1 VSGAERSLQ
10 TVLST
15 LAEEGHVPADWPGQA
30 QTALAELEHQQP
42 WYVRAMV
49 GVGAWLASLL
59 LVTFIGGVN
68 LLTSEAGFIVTGALL
83 MLGAVVVRRQV
94 DNDFFNQAALAISL
108 AGQALLAYGV
118 AETVGG
124 RELEAVLYSLILVNG
139 VLIAAYP
146 DRTHR
151 FLSVVFMVTACV
163 GLLYNWKLQWFL
175 AYLAPLLATGYVV
188 LLHEGRSAGRA
199 LDAVTWPVMAGLM
212 FSAFGVVM
220 LSTLY
225 VFPELVRD
233 FQFYPNPW
241 ISTLLFGV
249 LLLYA
254 EWKVLAGVPSSAA
267 KGVMPAI
274 YALSVLTVLAALQ
287 APGLVYALLV
297 ILLGTGVGHRVMT
310 GVGLVFLVVFVGAYF
325 YGVDISLLMKSLTL
339 LATGLVL
346 LVGRWGLLAVWPER
360 EREG

>member
-1 VSGAERSLQ
+1 MSGAGRSLQ
-10 TVLST
+10 TVLSA
-15 LAEEGHVPADWPGQA
+15 LAEEGHLPANWPGQA
-30 QTALAELEHQQP
+30 QEALAQLEDQQP
-42 WYVRAMV
+42 WYVRTMV

-59 LVTFIGGVN
+59 LLSFIGGVS

-83 MLGAVVVRRQV
+83 MLGAVVLRRQV
-94 DNDFFNQAALAISL
+94 NNDFFNQAALAISL
-108 AGQALLAYGV
+108 AGQALLAFGV
-118 AETVGG
+118 AETVSG
-124 RELEAVLYSLILVNG
+124 RELEAVLYSLILANG
-139 VLIAAYP
+139 VLIVAYP
-146 DRTHR
+146 DPTHR
-151 FLSVVFMVTACV
+151 FLSVVFMVSACV
-163 GLLYNWKLQWFL
+163 GLLYFWRSQWFL

-188 LLHEGRSAGRA
+188 LLHEGRSAVRT
-199 LDAVTWPVMAGLM
+199 LDAVTRPVMAGLM

-225 VFPELVRD
+225 VFPELVGD

-254 EWKVLAGVPSSAA
+254 AWKVLAGAPVSVA

-274 YALSVLTVLAALQ
+274 YGLSVLTVLVALQ
-287 APGLVYALLV
+287 APGLVYGLLV
-297 ILLGTGVGHRVMT
+297 ILLGTGMGHRVMT

-325 YGVDISLLMKSLTL
+325 YGIDISLLMKSLTL
-339 LATGLVL
+339 LATGVVL

-360 EREG
+360 DNA